1 MDCNGYRENLTSY
14 IDTELTTQ
22 ENKLMLEH
30 EDDCSDC
37 VQLKSEMQNILGTIK
52 SFTKVKAS
60 ANFEAA
66 LYEKLH
72 SHSENS
78 LPDKIKEL
86 FAPSRIGVKALAAGF
101 AILIALVSGSYFLY
115 NVTSI
120 SNDDG
125 MPALSS
131 PRYIEN
137 GDNST
142 SAVIEE
148 EVVEES
154 KEDEEAEKKNDIE
167 DSSKNEVISE

>member
-14 IDTELTTQ
+14 IDTELTTK

-30 EDDCSDC
+30 EADCSDC
-37 VQLKSEMQNILGTIK
+37 MQLKSEMQNILRTIK
-52 SFTKVKAS
+52 SFTKVETS
-60 ANFEAA
+60 ANFEAS

-72 SHSENS
+72 LYSENS

-86 FAPSRIGVKALAAGF
+86 FAQSPIGVKALAAAF

-115 NVTSI
+115 NGTSI
-120 SNDDG
+120 SDDDG

-137 GDNST
+137 DDNGAT
-142 SAVIEE
+142 DVIEE
-148 EVVEES
+148 ETAEES
-154 KEDEEAEKKNDIE
+154 KEDEEADEKNDIE
-167 DSSKNEVISE
+167 DSSKKEVIRE